1 MKLFLMSVR
10 FLVAVGV
17 VIAAVSNY
25 LIINKLWK
33 RRMKKDVAESIS
45 LGAALLGLA
54 TGLPFFFQFTLI
66 DHTPL
71 PAAKQAIGILTAV
84 VLLLIGSGT
93 WVRENRGK
101 RFSKLFVRA
110 LNLERHESAD
120 LIKTLI
126 QPKGAEHILG
136 ILEQLAR
143 VDRRIDEREIA
154 LIHDFAHRWKLDP
167 PALTAGEVAGA
178 ASLVA
183 VRDAML
189 DYLALKPPPEQA
201 SDLMDLLR
209 VFVRVDTEVSEE
221 EETVVEELNGVM
233 AQYLNGEG
241 QEPTTYEVVI
251 VPQSEQQ
258 VDAVRSLIPGA
269 ELKPARGG
277 RVFSVGRF
285 FSSRYAEVVCGRY
298 IALGLFTT
306 HVEVEPQVAGSR

>member
-1 MKLFLMSVR
+1 MKLFVMSVQ
-10 FLVAVGV
+10 FLLAVGV

-66 DHTPL
+66 EHSPL
-71 PAAKQAIGILTAV
+71 PAAKQAIGILTALI
-84 VLLLIGSGT
+84 LLLIGSGT

-101 RFSKLFVRA
+101 RFSTLFMRA
-110 LNLERHESAD
+110 LSLERRESGD

-126 QPKGAEHILG
+126 QPKGADRILG
-136 ILEQLAR
+136 ILDQLAR
-143 VDRRIDEREIA
+143 VDRHIDEREIA
-154 LIHDFAHRWKLDP
+154 LIRDFAHRWKLDP
-167 PALTAGEVAGA
+167 PALSPGDVAGA
-178 ASLVA
+178 GSLLA
-183 VRDAML
+183 VREGVL
-189 DYLALKPPPEQA
+189 DYLALDPPPDQA
-201 SDLMDLLR
+201 AELVDLLR
-209 VFVRVDTEVSEE
+209 VFVRVDTVVSEE
-221 EETVVEELNGVM
+221 EETVVEELNGVI
-233 AQYLNGEG
+233 ARYLDREG

-258 VDAVRSLIPGA
+258 VDAVRSLMPGA

-277 RVFSVGRF
+277 HVFGVGQF
-285 FSSRYAEVVCGRY
+285 FSSRYAEVVCSRY

-306 HVEVEPQVAGSR
+306 LVEVEPQVAVVS